1 MGKIRRMYAAG
12 ALAIVFASIL
22 WSADG
27 FLRQGLYVVP
37 SMLVV
42 AIEHAM
48 GAIIYAP
55 FVILGRE
62 HVRAMTPKQWGV
74 LLWLCAVS
82 GMLALFFY
90 TKALSNVGYVPL
102 SVVVLLQKLQPFFT
116 IAFAALILHER
127 ITMRFLLTAVVAAVG
142 GYLVTFGFGVP
153 AWSDDRTTIIA
164 ALMAVGAA
172 ACWGSSTVLS
182 KYLVSTAP
190 TTVVTGLRLM
200 LTTLLATAFVVA
212 LGQYPAM
219 MALEASQ
226 WGSLALIACTAGGVA
241 LGIYYWGLKRVP
253 ASHAA
258 MYELTWP
265 ISALA
270 FDYAFRGALLTPV
283 QLCGAG
289 ILIAAMLSL
298 PRRQA

>member
-1 MGKIRRMYAAG
+1 MYAYG
-12 ALAIVFASIL
+12 ALAIVFAAIL

-27 FLRQGLYVVP
+27 FLRQGLYTVP

-42 AIEHAM
+42 VIEHAL
-48 GAIIYAP
+48 GTLLYLP
-55 FVILGRE
+55 FVLAGWK

-82 GMLALFFY
+82 GMLALFLY

-116 IAFAALILHER
+116 IACAALVLRER
-127 ITMRFLLTAVVAAVG
+127 VTARFVLTALVAAAG
-142 GYLVTFGFGVP
+142 GYLVTFGLHVP
-153 AWSDDRTTIIA
+153 AWSNDNATISA

-182 KYLVSTAP
+182 KYLLDAGP
-190 TTVVTGLRLM
+190 TTVITGLRLF
-200 LTTLLATAFVVA
+200 LTTLLASAFALA
-212 LGQYPAM
+212 LGQYSAM
-219 MALEASQ
+219 AALEPSQ
-226 WGSLALIACTAGGVA
+226 WWSLVLIACTAGGVA

-253 ASHAA
+253 ASHSAI
-258 MYELTWP
+258 YELTWP

-270 FDYAFRGALLTPV
+270 FDYAFRGVFLSPAQLL
-283 QLCGAG
+283 GAVV
-289 ILIAAMLSL
+289 LIGAMLSL
-298 PRRQA
+298 PRRQG

>member
-1 MGKIRRMYAAG
+1 M
-12 ALAIVFASIL
+12 VFAAIL
-22 WSADG
+22 WSGDG
-27 FLRQGLYVVP
+27 FLRQGLYTMP

-42 AIEHAM
+42 AIEHAI
-48 GAIIYAP
+48 GALLYAP
-55 FVILGRE
+55 FVVSGWK

-82 GMLALFFY
+82 GMLALFLY
-90 TKALSNVGYVPL
+90 TKALSSVGYVPL

-116 IAFAALILHER
+116 IACAMLILRER
-127 ITMRFLLTAVVAAVG
+127 VTPRFVLTALVAAVG
-142 GYLVTFGFGVP
+142 GYLVTFGLNVP
-153 AWSDDRTTIIA
+153 AWSDHRATITA

-190 TTVVTGLRLM
+190 TTVITGLRLS
-200 LTTLLATAFVVA
+200 LTALLASAFALA

-219 MALEASQ
+219 VELELSQ
-226 WGSLALIACTAGGVA
+226 WGSLVLIACTAGGVA

-258 MYELTWP
+258 IYELTWP
-265 ISALA
+265 VSALA
-270 FDYAFRGALLTPV
+270 FDYAFRGVLLTPV
-283 QLCGAG
+283 QLLGAA
-289 ILIAAMLSL
+289 ILIAAMFSL